1 MLAVLLVEGERER
14 RRDWEEVLRR
24 VGGMV
29 MLRWGSW
36 DGDVVMGELE
46 ASLGW
51 NEMGCSVDVS

>member
-1 MLAVLLVEGERER
+1 MLLVEGERER